1 MEQKKIG
8 IAIIGAG
15 AIADV
20 HIKAYTQY
28 PELCEV
34 RAVCDLFP
42 EKAEQ
47 LIQSN
52 GLTAAKAYK
61 DYKEAIASGCID
73 AVSICLPPQMHADIA
88 VEALHSDCH
97 VICEKPMACSLEE
110 CDTAMG
116 LGYNME
122 GPIPYIQRFE
132 PQQIADALNAVADH
146 FGKEIF
152 RPVATITTGAYKRG

>member
-1 MEQKKIG
+1 MEQKKSALPLLAQVPLQTYISRP
-8 IAIIGAG
+8 IPSTRSCARCAQC
-15 AIADV
+15 A
-20 HIKAYTQY
+20 T
-28 PELCEV
+28 
-34 RAVCDLFP
+34 FP
-42 EKAEQ
+42 GKAEQ

-110 CDTAMG
+110 CDAMIAAAKESG
-116 LGYNME
+116 KVLSVVVQNRCKT
-122 GPIPYIQRFE
+122 PNQR
-132 PQQIADALNAVADH
+132 
-146 FGKEIF
+146 
-152 RPVATITTGAYKRG
+152 